1 MFPSPQFLAIV
12 DPKVAVIS
20 GEANN
25 LLGHLSTEVVVS
37 DLLVKNRIMDY
48 NKRSIKNN
56 HANEGG
62 QITNGKRSSSRSSK
76 SIN

>member
-25 LLGHLSTEVVVS
+25 LFGHLSTEVVVS

-62 QITNGKRSSSRSSK
+62 QIINGKRSSSRSSK